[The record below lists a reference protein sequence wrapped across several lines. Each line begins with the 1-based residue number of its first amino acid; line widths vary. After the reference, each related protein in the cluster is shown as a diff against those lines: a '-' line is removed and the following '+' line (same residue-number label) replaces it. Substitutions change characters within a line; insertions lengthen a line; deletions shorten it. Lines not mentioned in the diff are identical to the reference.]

1 MPTSRQILV
10 VAAAASVLASCSA
23 PMGPAE
29 TFEWAGGPIIV
40 SAPRSGWRR
49 EGYNEGG
56 WLGLYLVRE
65 HSPERIIVAEQHV
78 IGERDGRDAL
88 RELLERFDAMD
99 EGELRRAI
107 ELARYRTDDP
117 LSPGETEV
125 AGRVNESLDRAAAAL
140 FTGDHEGT
148 RREVAGA
155 ERQSERL
162 RLSLEDVIARVEFR
176 AEERQEPERWQV
188 LARGSTTVAGEPA
201 VWVDYRFRSP
211 ERTYACRD
219 VYFMRDNHL
228 FMASFLGL
236 KGSLGVF
243 QHVVDAIHFP
253 EAARRS

>member
-1 MPTSRQILV
+1 MATSRQFLV
-10 VAAAASVLASCSA
+10 VTAAASVLASCSA
-23 PMGPAE
+23 PLGPAE

-65 HSPERIIVAEQHV
+65 HSVGERILVAEQYV
-78 IGERDGRDAL
+78 IGERDGRDGL

-107 ELARYRTDDP
+107 QLARYRTDDP
-117 LSPGETEV
+117 LSPGEAEV
-125 AGRVNESLDRAAAAL
+125 AAHVNESLDRADAAM
-140 FTGDHEGT
+140 FTGDREAA

-155 ERQSERL
+155 EAQGERL

-176 AEERQEPERWQV
+176 AETRQEPARWPV
-188 LARGSTTVAGEPA
+188 HARGGTTVAGEPA
-201 VWVDYRFRSP
+201 VWVDYRYRGDR
-211 ERTYACRD
+211 RTYTCRD

-228 FMASFLGL
+228 F
-236 KGSLGVF
+236 
-243 QHVVDAIHFP
+243 
-253 EAARRS
+253 